1 MLKYFIAVLPAI
13 IVFVLYII
21 FDKDKNRKKNTN
33 LLLLFIIGCIGS
45 YICYRIEM
53 HIGGYFP
60 KIKKYGY
67 IASIFY
73 AIFGV
78 AVFEEGYKWF
88 FTNVFTINKKLK
100 NIEMMEYAF
109 FVSLGFAVFEN
120 VVYYVSKY
128 GLSNSISRF
137 FTAVPLHL
145 ICSIIMGY
153 FLTKKDNK
161 IRNNCLGLIIPT
173 LVHAFYNSFLYMKI
187 DGLEIYSFLLI
198 IIISLYIFYKYV
210 KIRVIE
216 E

>member
-13 IVFVLYII
+13 IVFILYII
-21 FDKDKNRKKNTN
+21 VDKDKNRKKNIN

-78 AVFEEGYKWF
+78 AVYEEGYKWF

-161 IRNNCLGLIIPT
+161 IRNNYLGLIIPT

-187 DGLEIYSFLLI
+187 DGLDIYSFLLI

>member
-13 IVFVLYII
+13 IILFLYII
-21 FDKDKNRKKNTN
+21 LDKDKNSKKNLN
-33 LLLLFIIGCIGS
+33 IFLLFLMGCIGS

-67 IASIFY
+67 IAAIFY

-78 AVFEEGYKWF
+78 AIYEEGYKWF
-88 FTNVFTINKKLK
+88 FTNAFTINKKLK
-100 NIEMMEYAF
+100 NIEIMEYSF

-128 GLSNSISRF
+128 GLYNAISRF

-145 ICSIIMGY
+145 ICSLIMGY
-153 FLTKKDNK
+153 FLIKKKNK
-161 IRNNCLGLIIPT
+161 KLNNCLALIIPT
-173 LVHAFYNSFLYMKI
+173 LVHAFYNSFLFMKI
-187 DGLEIYSFLLI
+187 DGLKKYSFLLI
-198 IIISLYIFYKYV
+198 IIISLYIFYKCV

>member
-13 IVFVLYII
+13 IVFILYII

-78 AVFEEGYKWF
+78 AVY
-88 FTNVFTINKKLK
+88 
-100 NIEMMEYAF
+100 
-109 FVSLGFAVFEN
+109 
-120 VVYYVSKY
+120 
-128 GLSNSISRF
+128 
-137 FTAVPLHL
+137 
-145 ICSIIMGY
+145 
-153 FLTKKDNK
+153 
-161 IRNNCLGLIIPT
+161 
-173 LVHAFYNSFLYMKI
+173 
-187 DGLEIYSFLLI
+187 
-198 IIISLYIFYKYV
+198 
-210 KIRVIE
+210 
-216 E
+216 